1 MTKNKQRKERKNFT
15 EEEAK
20 AFAEAVNSSAR
31 KVHPPKKNSTNN
43 IG

>member
-1 MTKNKQRKERKNFT
+1 MAKNKQRKERKNFT

-31 KVHPPKKNSTNN
+31 KVHPSKKNSTNN